1 MRIRNKIFIIGIC
14 FAALVCLLLP
24 AKTLFTGDGFLAWQI
39 RQPQTVSMAAETL
52 LIFVLLASCLIFI
65 PDGRMRL
72 AAAAVCCLAVC
83 WLHVIFLPMLISGLY
98 FGLILLLGRWFG
110 RLVLRGAA
118 VTEGLRGRRVLY
130 GLPADFL
137 LGSGLLISL
146 YCLLSAAGAGSIPSL
161 RRTAFVLGLVLYG
174 WFFIGLLKAAAGR
187 QTVLT
192 ASGGAFTGRKRQSR
206 RTGGREGRRSGRI
219 IAALLAAFI
228 LTLLLVQAARMNGS
242 LDFDSLWY
250 GFRSEYILDN
260 GRGIYE
266 NPGLVGMVYVY
277 SKGLEILTLPLSAL
291 ISHSYLL
298 FFNLWLTALGL
309 AVCCGIARFF
319 MSRLYALLAAAMT
332 AAIPAILNMSLSAKP
347 DLITWLLQL
356 ILIFYLLSYLGGTEG
371 IEDGRKPAPGL
382 PAAYLLLA
390 VCAYLMSLTMKPT
403 SLVFSTAVFGMAALY
418 LLFTRRVH
426 LGGPLKHWIFLLP
439 GAAALL
445 GVWARTLL
453 ITGVPVTSVF
463 TPFFSFLG
471 FRLKYP
477 FAAGSLPQNWQG
489 ESGLHVLLRRLYQ
502 MLLAP
507 RGKDMSHV
515 VIAWGTSLLFFLIV
529 CLAASALLR
538 LPDRGRVTAQ
548 PSRGR
553 RDFVR
558 VSPSLRAAV
567 HLVFWPFLA
576 VCLVSLYMLYQV
588 DGNYFILLY
597 TMIILASCA
606 FLERIGERQVRR
618 VCLVLLT
625 PLLAFCVLITL
636 MTNWGWSLGFSP
648 IKLLNSGRVNHEAL
662 MHEQMVEAGNA
673 RIWDILAGNQRN
685 RVIAFGDHPFC
696 LSFPCNVQSYKDI
709 TAPWG
714 NVELVDTPRAFEQY
728 MAYAKTD
735 YVYVQAGFIGDT
747 SWSWSYGLV
756 KAMIADGTLTDLLF
770 EDGNVL
776 AKVDL
781 TRSAAQSTALGPAQ
795 AAENLLL
802 FNENYR
808 TSEMPSAGK

>member
-52 LIFVLLASCLIFI
+52 LIFLLLAACLIFI
-65 PDGRMRL
+65 ADRRL
-72 AAAAVCCLAVC
+72 RIAAVAVCCLTVC
-83 WLHVIFLPMLISGLY
+83 WLHVIFLPMLVSGLY
-98 FGLILLLGRWFG
+98 FGLILLLGRGFS
-110 RLVLRGAA
+110 RLILRSGA
-118 VTEGLRGRRVLY
+118 VSEGLTGRWALY

-146 YCLLSAAGAGSIPSL
+146 YCLLSAAGAGSISSL
-161 RRTAFVLGLVLYG
+161 RRLALVLGIVLYS
-174 WFFIGLLKAAAGR
+174 WLCIGFLKAA
-187 QTVLT
+187 
-192 ASGGAFTGRKRQSR
+192 SKRQSGWAGSQTNR
-206 RTGGREGRRSGRI
+206 QSGRL
-219 IAALLAAFI
+219 IAALLTALI
-228 LTLLLVQAARMNGS
+228 LTLLLVQAVRMNVS

-277 SKGLEILTLPLSAL
+277 SKGLEILTLPLSDL

-298 FFNLWLTALGL
+298 FFNLWLSALGL

-319 MSRLYALLAAAMT
+319 MSRLYALLAAAVT
-332 AAIPAILNMSLSAKP
+332 AAIPAVLNMSLSAKS

-356 ILIFYLLSYLGGTEG
+356 IMIFYLLCYMREIEG
-371 IEDGRKPAPGL
+371 MKAGRKPVRGL

-390 VCAYLMSLTMKPT
+390 ICAYLLSLTMKPT

-418 LLFTRRVH
+418 LLFTRRVQ
-426 LGGPLKHWIFLLP
+426 LGGPFRHWAFVLP
-439 GAAALL
+439 GAAALA

-453 ITGVPVTSVF
+453 ITGMPVTSVF
-463 TPFFSFLG
+463 TSIFSFLG
-471 FRLKYP
+471 FHLKYP
-477 FAAGSLPQNWQG
+477 FAAGSLPQNWQD

-502 MLLAP
+502 MLLSP

-515 VIAWGTSLLFFLIV
+515 VIAWGTSLLFFLAV
-529 CLAASALLR
+529 CLVVSALLR
-538 LPDRGRVTAQ
+538 LPDRRRRTGRL
-548 PSRGR
+548 PRGQR
-553 RDFVR
+553 GSGRI
-558 VSPSLRAAV
+558 SPSLRGAV

-606 FLERIGERQVRR
+606 SLEQIGERQVRR
-618 VCLVLLT
+618 TCLVLLA
-625 PLLAFCVLITL
+625 PLLAFCVLLAL
-636 MTNWGWSLGFSP
+636 MTNWAWSLGFTP

-662 MHEQMVEAGNA
+662 MHDQMAAKGNA
-673 RIWDILAGNQRN
+673 RIWDILAGNRRN
-685 RVIAFGDHPFC
+685 RVIAFGDHPSC
-696 LSFPCNVQSYKDI
+696 LAFPCNVQSYKDI

-714 NVELVDTPRAFEQY
+714 NVKLVDTPQAFEQY

-735 YVYVQAGFIGDT
+735 YVYVEAGFIGDT

-756 KAMIADGTLTDLLF
+756 KAMVADGTLTDLLF

-776 AKVDL
+776 AKVDPMR
-781 TRSAAQSTALGPAQ
+781 TAAQSTDSGQTQ
-795 AAENLLL
+795 AEKNLLL

-808 TSEMPSAGK
+808 TSEMPPIR